1 MNVWKV
7 TLYLIP
13 QIDVDDVDPSED
25 PEDLSVDVE
34 DEEEASNSG
43 ETSLSP
49 DARTRGRVSSPLS
62 CGREEDNEM
71 EDDDDD
77 EIADE
82 DDIEDDTD
90 AVKRDHPKVRESK
103 SSVSFSLSTRPGE
116 SSF

>member
-1 MNVWKV
+1 MKGHSVSDLPK
-7 TLYLIP
+7 
-13 QIDVDDVDPSED
+13 IDVDDVDPSED

-34 DEEEASNSG
+34 DEEEEASNSG
-43 ETSLSP
+43 ETSISP
-49 DARTRGRVSSPLS
+49 DARLRGRSSPLS
-62 CGREEDNEM
+62 SRLEEDNEM
-71 EDDDDD
+71 EDEDDTD

>member
-1 MNVWKV
+1 MKGHTVSDPPK
-7 TLYLIP
+7 
-13 QIDVDDVDPSED
+13 IDVDDVDPSED

-49 DARTRGRVSSPLS
+49 GARLRGRSSPLS
-62 CGREEDNEM
+62 CSRHEEDNEM
-71 EDDDDD
+71 EDEDDD

-90 AVKRDHPKVRESK
+90 AVKRDHPKVSKTDLIIIWLREIYH
-103 SSVSFSLSTRPGE
+103 E
-116 SSF
+116 

>member
-49 DARTRGRVSSPLS
+49 DARLRGRSSPLS
-62 CGREEDNEM
+62 SRLEDDNEM
-71 EDDDDD
+71 EDEDDD

-82 DDIEDDTD
+82 DDIEDDD
-90 AVKRDHPKVRESK
+90 AVKRDHPKVR
-103 SSVSFSLSTRPGE
+103 GI
-116 SSF
+116 